1 MGEEILF
8 ERATGADYDEIVEF
22 ANFVFSYAHEPHEF
36 KTLISKA
43 YGEDRT
49 HWPEH
54 FVARE
59 NGRIRA
65 LTALL
70 SFPLRVMGETLRV
83 GFTGTVS
90 VHPYSRGRG
99 YMKRLMAMTNEY
111 ARENG
116 FDLLAL
122 GGQRQRYEYYGYEPG
137 GTAHSLLITPAN
149 CRHALKDVDGSAV
162 SFAPFESLRA
172 EMDSLFALYE
182 SGVVAGARPR
192 NHFEQI
198 CGTWRNQPLA
208 ILQSGAVA
216 GYLIASADR
225 SRILE
230 LRCKAPEQALYPAIK
245 AYLASYAPQG
255 VRIELPPHQTE
266 LLRPLLRICESATI
280 EQNECFRIVNYSRV
294 ARAYLLL
301 KQRIEGGLP
310 DGRFALGLAEDGVTL
325 SLGVLRGEISCEI
338 TRDAPDILLSRL
350 EAQNLLLAPTP
361 FVDVSALPDCA
372 RRFFPLPVCIA
383 SADGF

>member
-1 MGEEILF
+1 MVQYGKGQVSDREDILDF
-8 ERATGADYDEIVEF
+8 GNY
-22 ANFVFSYAHEPHEF
+22 VFSQAHQPHDF
-36 KTLISKA
+36 KKLVPKL
-43 YGEDRT
+43 YGEDSHTEQYHYLAKEDGKIKAMICALPGRLV
-49 HWPEH
+49 
-54 FVARE
+54 VAGQE
-59 NGRIRA
+59 LKTSGI
-65 LTALL
+65 
-70 SFPLRVMGETLRV
+70 
-83 GFTGTVS
+83 GTVS

-149 CRHALKDVDGSAV
+149 CRHALKDVDGSGV

-266 LLRPLLRICESATI
+266 LLRPLLRICESASI
-280 EQNECFRIVNYSRV
+280 EQNECFRIVNYARV